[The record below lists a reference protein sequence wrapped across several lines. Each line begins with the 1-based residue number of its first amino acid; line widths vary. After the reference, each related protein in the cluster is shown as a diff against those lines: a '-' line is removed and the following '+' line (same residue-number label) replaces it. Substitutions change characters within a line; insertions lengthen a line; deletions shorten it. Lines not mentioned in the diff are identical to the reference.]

1 MSTLARTINFE
12 REHSVDELGVLEDRL
27 DHVARDVADL
37 KLDVRRLDA
46 KVDALGGELTAHRV
60 ETVQALGNLRA
71 EMREGFGELRA
82 ETQKDLGELRAEMQK
97 NSGELRADL
106 EKGLGKRESSEN
118 ALRADTEKGFG
129 QLRADLEKGFGQ
141 LRAEMKELK
150 VWLLSWAI
158 ATLIAAL
165 TLSFNVAKFIST
177 PAPTAPANAMLPAT
191 R

>member
-1 MSTLARTINFE
+1 
-12 REHSVDELGVLEDRL
+12 
-27 DHVARDVADL
+27 VADL

-129 QLRADLEKGFGQ
+129 QLRADMEKGFGQ

-177 PAPTAPANAMLPAT
+177 PASTAPANAMLPAT